1 MWRNVKLWTLVFIY
15 KTGELHIYVVSF
27 ILIYAWVA
35 EGPGVAR
42 GKKKFEK
49 KFEYKKIRIF

>member
-1 MWRNVKLWTLVFIY
+1 MKQ
-15 KTGELHIYVVSF
+15 
-27 ILIYAWVA
+27 A

-49 KFEYKKIRIF
+49 NYLKNNVEKKFEKNLF